1 MTQDGCPTAITK
13 KTLTCDLCTH
23 TKAHSQSLKTLHK
36 DFHHIGNAR
45 QTRSSGNQIAIRFS
59 KLVVHHDNC
68 HPPLGSRLK
77 QLAEI
82 ETTITECS
90 SSNSIAAGGNLL
102 LGTVITDLEIVCGG
116 EPIL

>member
-1 MTQDGCPTAITK
+1 MSPARKLPLKSGWGARWLRQFQMTQDGCPTAITK

-82 ETTITECS
+82 ETTITE
-90 SSNSIAAGGNLL
+90 
-102 LGTVITDLEIVCGG
+102 
-116 EPIL
+116 

>member
-1 MTQDGCPTAITK
+1 MTPARKLPLKSGWGAKMVASIPNDARWLPYTAITK
-13 KTLTCDLCTH
+13 KTLTWDLCTRGSH

-45 QTRSSGNQIAIRFS
+45 QTRSSGNQIATIQFFEF
-59 KLVVHHDNC
+59 VVNHDNC

-82 ETTITECS
+82 ETTITE
-90 SSNSIAAGGNLL
+90 
-102 LGTVITDLEIVCGG
+102 
-116 EPIL
+116 